1 MTLFLQELK
10 MNKRQLL
17 AWTICI
23 GVCCFGCILLF
34 QGLEE
39 TMGEMQD
46 VYAQMGAFAAAFGMN
61 RMDAGT
67 MEGFY
72 ATEISLIFAVGGA
85 MFAAMLGICMLA
97 KEEEGRTADFLNT
110 LPLGRNYILAWKYA
124 AMAVLIFLFN
134 SACLCWELLGFIK
147 TGHMVPLKELLL
159 FHGAQL
165 LMQLEIGSLCFLA
178 SVFCRKKQVGAALGF
193 AILLYGMDLMCR
205 IVPDIERLK
214 YVTPYYF
221 SNAADIFINGSVDGK
236 MAGISAAV
244 TVVCTVAAIVFYK
257 RKDF

>member
-97 KEEEGRTADFLNT
+97 KEEEGRTADG
-110 LPLGRNYILAWKYA
+110 LPVVTDGKELSIWSKLTDGSRKCEEKIGKI
-124 AMAVLIFLFN
+124 LIFVDH
-134 SACLCWELLGFIK
+134 K
-147 TGHMVPLKELLL
+147 
-159 FHGAQL
+159 
-165 LMQLEIGSLCFLA
+165 
-178 SVFCRKKQVGAALGF
+178 VF
-193 AILLYGMDLMCR
+193 
-205 IVPDIERLK
+205 
-214 YVTPYYF
+214 
-221 SNAADIFINGSVDGK
+221 
-236 MAGISAAV
+236 
-244 TVVCTVAAIVFYK
+244 
-257 RKDF
+257 